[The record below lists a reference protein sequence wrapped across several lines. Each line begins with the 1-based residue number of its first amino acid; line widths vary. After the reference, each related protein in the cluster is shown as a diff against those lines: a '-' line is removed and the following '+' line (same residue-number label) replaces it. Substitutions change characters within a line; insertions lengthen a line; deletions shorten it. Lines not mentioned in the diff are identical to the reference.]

1 MSVQLADSRRDARQ
15 WARRRKRPIRFCAL
29 GRAGVGYTS
38 PIANN
43 RCCTLRPPAAR
54 PPCRRRRCVRARG
67 AGRNGNPANSQGHD
81 RNDDAST
88 RASSAK
94 ANAKPTF
101 CSARIIVT
109 PALSRIA
116 SDRGFRLA
124 SMGASRGH
132 NDPNS
137 SLAGYSS
144 ANLDHSL
151 RPLDRQNALC
161 RSPIGWVLPISDGHA
176 PMRSRGPRPRL
187 VLRLHA
193 LNPETERADHL

>member
-1 MSVQLADSRRDARQ
+1 VPLGEPASVTPRRSPTTGVAHFVLPQ
-15 WARRRKRPIRFCAL
+15 L
-29 GRAGVGYTS
+29 GR
-38 PIANN
+38 
-43 RCCTLRPPAAR
+43 PAAE
-54 PPCRRRRCVRARG
+54 G
-67 AGRNGNPANSQGHD
+67 
-81 RNDDAST
+81 DASALAAPDVMAIPPT
-88 RASSAK
+88 AKVRIETTMRVRGHPRQK
-94 ANAKPTF
+94 ANAKSTF

-151 RPLDRQNALC
+151 RPLDRQDALC
-161 RSPIGWVLPISDGHA
+161 RSPIGWVLPISDGLA